1 MGVGEESTAPVT
13 ISDVARAAGVAP
25 STVSRAFS
33 RPGRVSVKTSERIFQ
48 AARKLGYRQDEVPRV
63 STSRTYHLVAV
74 CVADVMNPVFGAT
87 VKGIFAGARKRG
99 YMVVLIDSNES
110 SEIESETTKRS
121 LATVDGFIFVGS
133 RMSDAGLRHL
143 AGIKPVM
150 TVNRKVPGVSSVAP
164 ASDEGLGDALT
175 HLVSEGR
182 STVTYLAGPTASW
195 QSGVRWRSLLE
206 RARRDGKVTVH
217 QLACPTP
224 TIRGGIEAFDMWR
237 AHPTSAV
244 IAYNDLIAI
253 GFMRRAM
260 ACGLRIPNG
269 VAVIGFDDIPFSAL
283 VSPAL
288 STVRVNQFQMGVVAV
303 NRLLDMVEKP
313 SHHER
318 QAPSEDVVPVS
329 FMVRES
335 G

>member
-1 MGVGEESTAPVT
+1 MGVGEGSTTPVT

-25 STVSRAFS
+25 STSRAFS

-48 AARKLGYRQDEVPRV
+48 VARELGYRQDEVPRV
-63 STSRTYHLVAV
+63 SASRTHHLVAA
-74 CVADVMNPVFGAT
+74 CVADAMNPVFGAT
-87 VKGIFAGARKRG
+87 VKGIFAGTRKRG

-121 LATVDGFIFVGS
+121 LATVDGFIFAGS

-143 AGIKPVM
+143 AGMKPVI
-150 TVNRKVPGVSSVAP
+150 TVNRKVPGVSSVTP
-164 ASDEGLGDALT
+164 AADEGLGDALA
-175 HLVSEGR
+175 HLVADGR
-182 STVTYLAGPTASW
+182 FTVTYLAGPTASW
-195 QSGVRWRSLLE
+195 QSGVRWRSLLDG
-206 RARRDGKVTVH
+206 ARRNGQVTVH

-224 TIRGGIEAFDMWR
+224 TIRGGIEVFDMWK

-260 ACGLRIPNG
+260 ACGVKVPKD

-288 STVRVNQFQMGVVAV
+288 STICVNQFQMGVVAV
-303 NRLLDMVEKP
+303 NRLLDMVERP
-313 SHHER
+313 SRHER
-318 QAPSEDVVPVS
+318 RAPSEDIVPVS
-329 FMVRES
+329 FMERES